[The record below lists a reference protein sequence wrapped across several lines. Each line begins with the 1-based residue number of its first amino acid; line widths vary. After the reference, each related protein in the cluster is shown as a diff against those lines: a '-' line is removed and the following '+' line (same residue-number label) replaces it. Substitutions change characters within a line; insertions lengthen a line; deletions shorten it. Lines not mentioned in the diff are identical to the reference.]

1 MKREDIREITMQLV
15 YQMDMTDDFKVADL
29 SVIDENVRAAGKK
42 QAVET
47 LAAVQDHHEEI
58 DAVISKNLDKWS
70 IERIAKTD
78 LAILRTAVAEML
90 YVDSIP
96 ESVSINEAVN
106 LAKKYGDDRSYAF
119 INSVYPAT
127 ITTKSSRWSS
137 MALSSV
143 STASWP

>member
-1 MKREDIREITMQLV
+1 MQLV
-15 YQMDMTDDFKVADL
+15 YQMDMTDDFRVADL
-29 SVIDENVRAAGKK
+29 SIVDENVKAAGKK
-42 QAVET
+42 QAAET

-58 DAVISKNLDKWS
+58 DAVISENLDKWT

-119 INSVYPAT
+119 INSVLGK
-127 ITTKSSRWSS
+127 ISRRK
-137 MALSSV
+137 
-143 STASWP
+143 

>member
-1 MKREDIREITMQLV
+1 MKREDIREKTMQLV

-29 SVIDENVRAAGKK
+29 SIVDESVKAASKK

-58 DAVISKNLDKWS
+58 DAKISENLDKWS
-70 IERIAKTD
+70 IDRIAKTD

-90 YVDSIP
+90 FVDSIP
-96 ESVSINEAVN
+96 VSVSINEAVN

-119 INSVYPAT
+119 INSVLGK
-127 ITTKSSRWSS
+127 ISRSI
-137 MALSSV
+137 
-143 STASWP
+143 

>member
-1 MKREDIREITMQLV
+1 MKREDIREKTMQLV

-29 SVIDENVRAAGKK
+29 SIVDESVKAASKK

-58 DAVISKNLDKWS
+58 DAKISANLDKWS
-70 IERIAKTD
+70 IDRIAKTD

-96 ESVSINEAVN
+96 VSVSINEAVN

-119 INSVYPAT
+119 INSVLGK
-127 ITTKSSRWSS
+127 ISRSI
-137 MALSSV
+137 
-143 STASWP
+143 